1 MSMLRREWHFFLL
14 ALQFFT
20 RIPIPA
26 STPFSENA
34 LNASSRY
41 FPLVGLIVGSLCALV
56 LCLSLQV
63 FPLPVAIFLSLLASL
78 LITGGFHEDGLAD
91 FADGMGGGWERE
103 KILTIM
109 QDSRL
114 GTFGALALVMALGG
128 KFLLLLSLPL
138 QWLLAL
144 LIAGHGISRLT
155 AASMLFTET
164 YARENGKAKPL
175 ATAMSR
181 PAFLFAAATAT
192 VPFFFL
198 PPVFV
203 LALLPL
209 IFLRLWFA
217 LWLRRWLG
225 GFTGDCLGAL
235 QQLSELLFLL
245 GALALCRF
253 I

>member
-1 MSMLRREWHFFLL
+1 MSLLRREWHYFLL

-20 RIPIPA
+20 RIPVPA
-26 STPFSENA
+26 STPYSEAA

-41 FPLVGLIVGSLCALV
+41 FPLVGLLVGGLCAAVIWLA
-56 LCLSLQV
+56 L
-63 FPLPVAIFLSLLASL
+63 FAFALPVAIFLGLLASL

-114 GTFGALALVMALGG
+114 GTFGALTLIMALGG
-128 KFLLLLSLPL
+128 KFLLLFSLPL
-138 QWLLAL
+138 QWLLLL
-144 LIAGHGISRLT
+144 LIAGHGVSRLS
-155 AASMLFTET
+155 AVSMLLTES

-175 ATAMSR
+175 ATAMNL

-192 VPFFFL
+192 LPFFFL
-198 PPVFV
+198 PPLFLLAV
-203 LALLPL
+203 LPLLP
-209 IFLRLWFA
+209 LRLWFA
-217 LWLRRWLG
+217 HWLRRWLG

-245 GALALCRF
+245 GAVSLCRF

>member
-1 MSMLRREWHFFLL
+1 MSFLRNEWNFFLL

-20 RIPIPA
+20 RIPVPA
-26 STPFSENA
+26 STPYSESA

-41 FPLVGLIVGSLCALV
+41 FPLAGLIVGSLCAAVIWLA
-56 LCLSLQV
+56 LLA
-63 FPLPVAIFLSLLASL
+63 FPLPVALWLSLLASL

-103 KILTIM
+103 KILSIM

-114 GTFGALALVMALGG
+114 GTFGALALIMALGG

-138 QWLLAL
+138 QWLLPL
-144 LIAGHGISRLT
+144 LIAGHGVSRLN
-155 AASMLFTET
+155 AVSMLLTES

-175 ATAMSR
+175 ATVMHPA
-181 PAFLFAAATAT
+181 AFLFAAATAT
-192 VPFFFL
+192 IPFFFL
-198 PPVFV
+198 PPTFL
-203 LALLPL
+203 LAVLPL
-209 IFLRLWFA
+209 LLLRLWFA
-217 LWLRRWLG
+217 HWLRRWLG

-245 GALALCRF
+245 GALGLCRF

>member
-1 MSMLRREWHFFLL
+1 MSFLRREWHFFLL

-20 RIPIPA
+20 RIPVPA
-26 STPFSENA
+26 STPYSESA

-41 FPLVGLIVGSLCALV
+41 FPLVGLIVGSLCAAV
-56 LCLSLQV
+56 ICLAL
-63 FPLPVAIFLSLLASL
+63 FALPLPVALLLSLLASL

-114 GTFGALALVMALGG
+114 GTFGALALIMALGG
-128 KFLLLLSLPL
+128 KFLLLFSLPL
-138 QWLLAL
+138 HWLFLL
-144 LIAGHGISRLT
+144 LIAGHGVSRLN
-155 AASMLFTET
+155 AVSMLLTES

-175 ATAMSR
+175 ATVMHPA
-181 PAFLFAAATAT
+181 AFLFAAVTAA

-198 PPVFV
+198 PPIFM

-209 IFLRLWFA
+209 LPLRLWFA
-217 LWLRRWLG
+217 RWLRRWLG

-245 GALALCRF
+245 GALGLCRF